1 MAFGNT
7 FPKRTSPVS
16 KDTETLDADG
26 LFVREMRPASAP
38 RGAFLLLHGMESHSA
53 WFVEMSTRLVGDGWA
68 VIAYDRAGSGKSP
81 GTRGHLASYHHFV
94 EHATRI
100 AVKTRE
106 KYGPVH
112 LAGMSWGGMAALYL
126 GLRRG
131 WLFDSLTLIAPG
143 IAAQQDITFGG
154 KLRVI
159 HDFLWKKASTSVAP
173 VFRPE
178 HFTRNAEWRDYIAND
193 PDRLTRV
200 TTSFCVET
208 MKMRRFIKE
217 TAGRRRLPPT
227 LCLLAGDDRIIDN
240 QATATVCRKAGAVV
254 EIIPDSAH
262 TLIFECPEQT
272 SAILSRHAGNAGTQS
287 GSGRV
292 WIIGAGAVGG
302 AVASLLSFGG
312 VDTGVLVKPAYHDQL
327 SRSGLVLQS
336 GNAARTTRNHI
347 AFADNPEGL
356 STDSDL
362 VILAIKGFDT
372 PAALAGLAGRIP
384 PDAVIASLQNG
395 VDNEEEIARHFPHHT
410 IVSASICASLELA
423 RPGLVSWADDR
434 GGLGAALYRGNADIA
449 RNVWLSLMA
458 RTGMEC
464 RWYAGPNA
472 SARLK
477 WSKLMLN
484 TGFNALNSITGLTS
498 AQILA
503 DEHYGEL
510 ALSALRE
517 GFTAMEHQDLHPFDL
532 PGFPVSKMRL
542 LLKTPTRISARI
554 MSWQAAR
561 SSETAFSMR
570 QDVVKKRQ
578 HTEIAELNGKIVEVA
593 RLFGFPAPANEK
605 LVHMVT
611 DFQKNNIKQQYFHAI
626 FRKNTS

>member
-1 MAFGNT
+1 MS
-7 FPKRTSPVS
+7 R
-16 KDTETLDADG
+16 DTETIDADG

-53 WFVEMSTRLVGDGWA
+53 WFVETSTRLVSDGWA
-68 VIAYDRAGSGKSP
+68 VIAFDRAGSGKSP

-94 EHATRI
+94 EHTTRI

-106 KYGPVH
+106 KYGTVH

-143 IAAQQDITFGG
+143 IAAQQDISFGG
-154 KLRVI
+154 KLCVAR
-159 HDFLWKKASTSVAP
+159 DFLRKKPSTLVAP

-193 PDRLTRV
+193 PDRLTQV
-200 TTSFCVET
+200 TTSFCIET

-217 TAGRRRLPPT
+217 NAGLRLLPPT

-240 QATATVCRKAGAVV
+240 QLTASVCRKAGAVV

-272 SAILSRHAGNAGTQS
+272 SAILSRHAATTTPPS

-312 VDTGVLVKPAYHDQL
+312 VETGVLVKPAYLQQMARD
-327 SRSGLVLQS
+327 GLTLQS
-336 GNAARTTRNHI
+336 GNAARTTGDRLS
-347 AFADNPEGL
+347 FAGSPETL
-356 STDSDL
+356 PPDPDL

-372 PAALAGLAGRIP
+372 PSALAGLAGRIP
-384 PDAVIASLQNG
+384 TESVIASLQNG
-395 VDNEEEIARHFPHHT
+395 VDNEEEIAKKFPGNT
-410 IVSASICASLELA
+410 IVAASICASLELA

-434 GGLGAALYRGNADIA
+434 GGLGAALYKGSAEIA
-449 RNVWLSLMA
+449 RTVWTSLMT

-464 RWYAGPNA
+464 RWYAEPND
-472 SARLK
+472 STCLK

-484 TGFNALNSITGLTS
+484 TGFNALNSVTGLTS

-503 DEHYGEL
+503 DERYGDL

-517 GFTAMEHQDLHPFDL
+517 GFAAMEHQGLRPVDL
-532 PGFPVSKMRL
+532 PGFPVSKMRR
-542 LLKTPTRISARI
+542 LLKAPTSLAARV

-561 SSETAFSMR
+561 SSEAAFSMR
-570 QDVVKKRQ
+570 QDMIKKRQ
-578 HTEIAELNGKIVEVA
+578 HTEITELNGKIVEIS
-593 RLFGFPAPANEK
+593 RRFGFPAPANEK
-605 LVHMVT
+605 LVKMVT
-611 DFQKNNIKQQYFHAI
+611 DFQKNNI
-626 FRKNTS
+626 S